1 VLEFEWKSKTIPA
14 FPIYVE
20 LLEIR
25 LYPYIISNVI
35 WSVSPGGLGFF
46 IRPIPVGFVDENVAL
61 VWVVFRVLWL
71 FPVNI
76 IPLRLCILSFI
87 CHRRY
92 TG

>member
-1 VLEFEWKSKTIPA
+1 MPSILVS
-14 FPIYVE
+14 VE
-20 LLEIR
+20 LLELL
-25 LYPYIISNVI
+25 LYRYIISNVI

-46 IRPIPVGFVDENVAL
+46 IRSVPVGFVDENVAL
-61 VWVVFRVLWL
+61 GRVVLRVLWL

-76 IPLRLCILSFI
+76 IPLKLRTLSVI